1 MFDIGFSELTLVAV
15 VALIV
20 LGPDRLPK
28 AARTMGHLFGRL
40 QRYVNDVKADIS
52 REMELD
58 ELKKLQQ
65 QVQGAAR
72 EIETSMTSAV
82 RDFETGARAV
92 EKELSDVGAAAAGA
106 ATLPPLAEPPAETS
120 LPAASP
126 PAETS
131 VPAAS
136 PPAEPEPPARQAS
149 LPGFDRI

>member
-1 MFDIGFSELTLVAV
+1 MFDIGFSELTLIAV

-92 EKELSDVGAAAAGA
+92 EKELSDVGAAAAAA
-106 ATLPPLAEPPAETS
+106 ATLPPLAEPPVETPP
-120 LPAASP
+120 PAAN
-126 PAETS
+126 
-131 VPAAS
+131 

>member
-1 MFDIGFSELTLVAV
+1 MFDIGFSELALIAV

-82 RDFETGARAV
+82 RDFETGARDV
-92 EKELSDVGAAAAGA
+92 EKELAGVGAAAAEA
-106 ATLPPLAEPPAETS
+106 ATLPPLAEPPAAAPPE
-120 LPAASP
+120 AASP
-126 PAETS
+126 PA
-131 VPAAS
+131 A
-136 PPAEPEPPARQAS
+136 PEPPARQAS

>member
-1 MFDIGFSELTLVAV
+1 MFDIGFSELALIAV

-82 RDFETGARAV
+82 RDFETGARDV
-92 EKELSDVGAAAAGA
+92 EKELAGVGAAAAET
-106 ATLPPLAEPPAETS
+106 ATLPPLAEPPAAAPPE
-120 LPAASP
+120 AASP
-126 PAETS
+126 PA
-131 VPAAS
+131 A
-136 PPAEPEPPARQAS
+136 PEPPARQAS